1 MLEVVR
7 WEKAQSCPST
17 WDYSAGYYWN
27 GEIMIPI
34 CEAQLPPPFSCFC
47 QTRLQNARQTFPALL
62 CCAVL

>member
-34 CEAQLPPPFSCFC
+34 CEA
-47 QTRLQNARQTFPALL
+47 
-62 CCAVL
+62 